1 MVLLSLA
8 IAHANGSLVSAV
20 ADEERPQ
27 ASRPSCPSTVCVAS
41 MSRTRGGSAA
51 VCEPG
56 CCSCEPK
63 TIDLPFPDQVPLRS
77 GIASCAR
84 VGIAAAQ
91 TNANA
96 KTRHLI
102 ASSRADGI
110 AVSVWLGLLKDN
122 PSRTFRSGSSMKPAR
137 AVVAKTAQRDRDAL
151 N

>member
-27 ASRPSCPSTVCVAS
+27 ASRPSCPSTVCVA
-41 MSRTRGGSAA
+41 
-51 VCEPG
+51 
-56 CCSCEPK
+56 
-63 TIDLPFPDQVPLRS
+63 LRS

-84 VGIAAAQ
+84 VGRAAAQ

-151 N
+151 NWRADSAALPARKNSSSR